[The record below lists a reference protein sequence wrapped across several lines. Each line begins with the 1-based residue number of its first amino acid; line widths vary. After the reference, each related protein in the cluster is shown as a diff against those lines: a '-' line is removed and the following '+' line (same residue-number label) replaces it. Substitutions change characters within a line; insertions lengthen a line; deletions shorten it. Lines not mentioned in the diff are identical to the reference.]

1 MKGYDDG
8 VVLKAELDTGS
19 LSFHVSVPLTDED
32 LRRLAAMQQLP
43 GMADV
48 VWTGSAGGVR

>member
-8 VVLKAELDTGS
+8 VVLKAELDSGS
-19 LSFHVSVPLTDED
+19 LAFHVSVPLTDED
-32 LRRLAAMQQLP
+32 LRRLAAMQELP

-48 VWTGSAGGVR
+48 VWTGSTGGVR